1 MAEFKLGRIRFVWK
15 GTWSTGRTYYQDD
28 VVTVGGRMYICTI
41 GHESDADFYNDFDI
55 VPPKWNLVSDGQ
67 AWKGNWSPNTA
78 YIYNDIVKYGSG
90 LYIANTN
97 HTSANTSGTGS
108 FAVTIETNASAPGNN
123 VFVID
128 GVQYPNLQLTAG
140 YTYTFTSD
148 DGRTTKS

>member
-90 LYIANTN
+90 SQANAFL
-97 HTSANTSGTGS
+97 H
-108 FAVTIETNASAPGNN
+108 APS
-123 VFVID
+123 
-128 GVQYPNLQLTAG
+128 VQCCSLTLHI
-140 YTYTFTSD
+140 T
-148 DGRTTKS
+148 RT